1 MIRFAVFFY
10 FVFFS
15 AYAFSTENF
24 YDLDYSKKDL
34 IYINKEWVYNSKIF
48 KDTQNK
54 IVQYKD
60 KLVHLDGNKNL
71 IVLALKDGKE
81 ICRNNGKKDRA
92 PFRGISLYKS
102 KKDVFAIYPKN
113 GELKK
118 ISIKDC
124 KEKNFKKKINVKNLS
139 TPVLIHENLGVVLLN
154 GGIPKAYDLETGK
167 LIWTAWIDPK
177 VKKKL
182 KLFNQNR
189 QFNWDVWG
197 GGTLD
202 LKYNQIIFSTANAKP
217 SFSSNE
223 RKGPNLF
230 YNSVVS
236 LNLRSGQYKWHFQEI
251 EHDVLNLDLASR
263 PALFDNENYG
273 DTVVQASKS
282 GQLILLDRKTGN
294 PKEKF
299 KEKIYYHDDKK
310 EFFTKFRKFDDW
322 LQFSRRYFL
331 KNDINNLS
339 ENYREQAMK
348 ILQKSTLADY
358 KKLEKNK
365 DYIHYGMH
373 GGSEWPGIGV
383 DKNGNVVIPANNI
396 AWVSRLK
403 NPKEFEFKKHF
414 KDILI
419 SSFNLFT
426 LDFSSFKKNA
436 KNIVKNF
443 KKIINYKKVDIE
455 KYKRFIAKDGVPL
468 NSPPWGTV
476 TLINLINEEKKWT
489 KPHGKYPQLKNIK
502 KKTGS
507 EVFGCPVIVGEVFF
521 ISGTRDKIIYA
532 YDINNGEIIWKDNL
546 PFISYGC
553 PIVANYQ
560 NNYYLVINSSGGRK
574 FNKSG
579 YGDAVVTYKLK

>member
-1 MIRFAVFFY
+1 MIKIVFFFY
-10 FVFFS
+10 LVFFS
-15 AYAFSTENF
+15 VCANSTENF
-24 YDLDYSKKDL
+24 YDLDYSEKDL
-34 IYINKEWVYNSKIF
+34 ININKEWVYNSKVF

-54 IVQYKD
+54 IVQYKN

-71 IVLALKDGKE
+71 IVLTLKDGKE
-81 ICRNNGKKDRA
+81 ICRNNGKKDRG

-102 KKDVFAIYPKN
+102 KQGIYAIYPKN

-118 ISIKDC
+118 INIENC
-124 KEKNFKKKINVKNLS
+124 EEKKFKKKINVKNLS
-139 TPVLIHENLGVVLLN
+139 TPVLIHENLGVILLN
-154 GGIPKAYDLETGK
+154 GGQPKAYDLDTGK
-167 LIWTAWIDPK
+167 LIWTVWIDEK

-182 KLFNQNR
+182 KLFNQKR

-202 LKYNQIIFSTANAKP
+202 LKYDQIIFSTANAKP
-217 SFSSNE
+217 SFSSYE

-236 LNLRSGQYKWHFQEI
+236 LNLKSGQYNWHFQEI

-263 PALFDNENYG
+263 PALFDSDIYG
-273 DTVVQASKS
+273 DVVVQASKS
-282 GQLILLDRKTGN
+282 GQLILLDRKTGK
-294 PKEKF
+294 PREKF

-310 EFFTKFRKFDDW
+310 EFFTKFRKFDNW

-331 KNDINNLS
+331 KTDINKLS
-339 ENYREQAMK
+339 ENYEEEAKK
-348 ILQKSTLADY
+348 ILEKSTTADY

-383 DKNGNVVIPANNI
+383 DKNGNVIIPANNI
-396 AWVSRLK
+396 AWISRLK
-403 NPKEFEFKKHF
+403 NPEEFKFKNHF
-414 KDILI
+414 KDILV

-426 LDFSSFKKNA
+426 LDFSIFKKNV
-436 KNIVKNF
+436 KNIMKNF
-443 KKIINYKKVDIE
+443 KKIINYNKVDIE
-455 KYKRFIAKDGVPL
+455 KYRRFIAKDGVPL

-476 TLINLINEEKKWT
+476 TSINLIDKEKKWT
-489 KPHGKYPQLKNIK
+489 KPHGKYPQLENVTT
-502 KKTGS
+502 KTGS

-521 ISGTRDKIIYA
+521 ISGTRDKLIYA
-532 YDINNGEIIWKDNL
+532 YDINNGEIIWKDDL

-553 PIVANYQ
+553 PIIATYE
-560 NNYYLVINSSGGRK
+560 NNHYLVIDSSGGRNFK
-574 FNKSG
+574 KNEV
-579 YGDAVVTYKLK
+579 GDAIVAYKLK